1 MRYKIEFE
9 DKWLECLKNS
19 FYESLYFDSLLKIRP
34 RYENHSVE
42 LIAFISNELV
52 GLLDIE
58 IVPPD
63 EQICRSGEDFCGQ
76 IALVAVIPDKRRL
89 KIGTKLLESAIKIL
103 EKETRIKK
111 IEILFR
117 EDGVT
122 NSWLTSL
129 NFEKC
134 AQYYEVSLVSDFF
147 AKYEIKLPF
156 GLIPNR
162 FDAFLE
168 KESFDIITKEH
179 APEQTYPIS
188 VFQKG
193 LYLSFLPE
201 D

>member
-1 MRYKIEFE
+1 VKYKIDFE

-19 FYESLYFDSLLKIRP
+19 FYDSLYFDSLVKIKP

-42 LIAFISNELV
+42 LVAFISDELV

-63 EQICRSGEDFCGQ
+63 EQICRSREDFCGQ

-89 KIGTKLLESAIKIL
+89 KIGTKLLESAIEIL
-103 EKETRIKK
+103 GKETRIKE

-122 NSWLTSL
+122 SSWLTSL
-129 NFEKC
+129 NFDKC
-134 AQYYEVSLVSDFF
+134 AKYYEVSLVSDFF

-168 KESFDIITKEH
+168 KESFDSITKEH
-179 APEQTYPIS
+179 SPEQTYPIS

-193 LYLSFLPE
+193 L
-201 D
+201 

>member
-9 DKWLECLKNS
+9 DKWLECLKDS
-19 FYESLYFDSLLKIRP
+19 FYDSLYFDSIVKIKP
-34 RYENHSVE
+34 RYENYSVE
-42 LIAFISNELV
+42 LVAFISDELV

-58 IVPPD
+58 IISPD
-63 EQICRSGEDFCGQ
+63 EQICSSKENFCGQ

-89 KIGTKLLESAIKIL
+89 KIGTKLLESAIQIL
-103 EKETRIKK
+103 VKETTIKEL
-111 IEILFR
+111 EILFR

-122 NSWLTSL
+122 SSWLTSL

-147 AKYEIKLPF
+147 AKYEINLPF

-162 FDAFLE
+162 FDAFIE
-168 KESFDIITKEH
+168 KEFFELITNEH

-188 VFQKG
+188 IFQKG
-193 LYLSFLPE
+193 L
-201 D
+201 

>member
-1 MRYKIEFE
+1 VRYKTEFE
-9 DKWLECLKNS
+9 EKWLECLKNS
-19 FYESLYFDSLLKIRP
+19 FFDSLYFDSLVKFKP

-42 LIAFISNELV
+42 LVAFLDDEFV

-63 EQICRSGEDFCGQ
+63 EQICLSREEFCGQ

-89 KIGTKLLESAIKIL
+89 KIGTKLLEFAIEILGNETKIN
-103 EKETRIKK
+103 E

-117 EDGVT
+117 EDGVIS
-122 NSWLTSL
+122 SWLTSL
-129 NFEKC
+129 NFQKC
-134 AQYYEVSLVSDFF
+134 AKYYEVSLVSDFF
-147 AKYEIKLPF
+147 AKYDVKLPF

-162 FDAFLE
+162 LDAFLE
-168 KESFDIITKEH
+168 KKSFDLITKEH

-193 LYLSFLPE
+193 L
-201 D
+201 